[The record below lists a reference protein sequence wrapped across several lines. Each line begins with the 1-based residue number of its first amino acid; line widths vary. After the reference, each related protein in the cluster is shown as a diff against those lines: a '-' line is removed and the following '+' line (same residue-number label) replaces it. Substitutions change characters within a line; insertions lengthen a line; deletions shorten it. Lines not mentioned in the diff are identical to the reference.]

1 MRDEFIMKENKISV
15 RLSESENKKLE
26 ADAAAA
32 KMKTSEYVRNLIA
45 GVTPTADN
53 GRQELAK
60 QFCHLYVVISNESL
74 DNNEALMEEVD
85 RLCRI
90 LY

>member
-1 MRDEFIMKENKISV
+1 MKGHSITFRVSA
-15 RLSESENKKLE
+15 SEKEKLE

-32 KMKTSEYVRNLIA
+32 KMKTSEFVRSLIA
-45 GVTPTADN
+45 GTTLIADN

-60 QFCHLYVVISNESL
+60 QFCHLYVVISNEGL
-74 DNNEALMEEVD
+74 DSNEALMEEVD
-85 RLCRI
+85 KLCRK

>member
-1 MRDEFIMKENKISV
+1 MKNGKISV

-26 ADAAAA
+26 SDAAAV
-32 KMKTSEYVRNLIA
+32 KMKTSEFVRSLIA
-45 GVTPTADN
+45 GTTLTADN

-60 QFCHLYVVISNESL
+60 QFCHLYVVISNEGL

-85 RLCRI
+85 KLCQK